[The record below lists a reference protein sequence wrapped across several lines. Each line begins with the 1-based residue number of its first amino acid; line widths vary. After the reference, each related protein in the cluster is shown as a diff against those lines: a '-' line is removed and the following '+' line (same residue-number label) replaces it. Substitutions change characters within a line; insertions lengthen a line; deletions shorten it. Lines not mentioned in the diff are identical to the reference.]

1 MPWAVEKDWEQLKN
15 LTVDGSH
22 VMLEGQRGK
31 NIPRERLA
39 EKAPVL
45 AAMVNSKQYDRLICQ
60 LG

>member
-1 MPWAVEKDWEQLKN
+1 
-15 LTVDGSH
+15 
-22 VMLEGQRGK
+22 MLEGQRGK